1 MSHLIW
7 SLTIE
12 LILNCP
18 IKIRFAFSSLRFRKV
33 TVVLLLLPFSQLLSF
48 VSWKERVDFSGW
60 FLLQWFNF
68 WKLLWW
74 ELTDVTL
81 LWYPGFPRL
90 PNLDHSFLIAALRL
104 SANLAV
110 PWGLRCSPLPPR
122 CLLPMLR
129 FLTMSM
135 LSSSNKLQRWW
146 LVRIVFPLSE
156 RKVGC
161 EIITLHDLRA
171 SRIFYCNRK
180 VLSSISRAVKFVALL
195 VPTWRKI

>member
-1 MSHLIW
+1 M
-7 SLTIE
+7 
-12 LILNCP
+12 
-18 IKIRFAFSSLRFRKV
+18 IRFGFSSLRFCKV
-33 TVVLLLLPFSQLLSF
+33 TVGLLLLLFSQLLSF
-48 VSWKERVDFSGW
+48 VSWKEKIDFSGW

-68 WKLLWW
+68 WKLLWS

-110 PWGLRCSPLPPR
+110 PWGLTCSLLPPR

-129 FLTMSM
+129 FLTMSI

-146 LVRIVFPLSE
+146 LVRAAFPLLK

-161 EIITLHDLRA
+161 EIITLQDLRA
-171 SRIFYCNRK
+171 LRIFYFDCK
-180 VLSSISRAVKFVALL
+180 SLSSISRAVKFVALL
-195 VPTWRKI
+195 VPTWRII